1 MLKIEQSMTNNIQE
15 ISEKFKKLRIDR
27 VNSWNPRLEEDN
39 YDYLFPIE
47 LDFLRRI
54 KEKLSNNAFNIFTP
68 LAYPYELDK
77 DYHIYISY
85 FIESLDVLPL
95 KMDLAFDFSWK
106 GLEFYM
112 GKAYE
117 LHKGQRTTN
126 VSDLIKYSK
135 SNYWFD
141 VISNNQNIKDGIESF
156 LRLMPSQS
164 YEYLGKRMLDNY
176 SIATPRANPLYTR
189 IAMTNGNTDV
199 KIDGLIKDLFTK
211 YGNLTNGD
219 DTRKVGRILFKLVN
233 GDNIDLPDSLNNTQN
248 NNYSLDLKEK
258 IDLVVN
264 GLLYTYRNERFHGN
278 TFSPFKSSKAS
289 LQTYSHAQYLFF
301 WSYFLVNITKLY
313 LNNINISIQEVA
325 DNISVNIYSYEKL
338 YGRHLKK

>member
-1 MLKIEQSMTNNIQE
+1 MTNNTQE

-27 VNSWNPRLEEDN
+27 VNTWTPRLEKNN

-47 LDFLRRI
+47 LDFLNRI
-54 KEKLSNNAFNIFTP
+54 QKNLTDNELKLFKP
-68 LAYPYELDK
+68 LVYPYELDK

-117 LHKGQRTTN
+117 KHKGQSNTN

-135 SNYWFD
+135 VNYWD
-141 VISNNQNIKDGIESF
+141 DIISNNQNVKDCIENF
-156 LRLMPSQS
+156 LKLMPSQS
-164 YEYLGKRMLDNY
+164 YEYLAKRMLDNY
-176 SIATPRANPLYTR
+176 SITTPKANPLYTR
-189 IAMTNGNTDV
+189 LAMTNGNIDV
-199 KIDGLIKDLFTK
+199 KIDELLKDLYTK

-219 DTRKVGRILFKLVN
+219 ETRKVGRIIFKLLN
-233 GDNIDLPDSLNNTQN
+233 GDNVVLPKSTNSAQN
-248 NNYSLDLKEK
+248 NSYSLVLNEK

-289 LQTYSHAQYLFF
+289 LQTYSHAHYLFL

-313 LNNINISIQEVA
+313 LNNINISIQEVI
-325 DNISVNIYSYEKL
+325 DNISENTSSFKKL

>member
-1 MLKIEQSMTNNIQE
+1 MTNNTQN
-15 ISEKFKKLRIDR
+15 ISEKYKNLRIER
-27 VNSWNPRLEEDN
+27 VNSWKPRLENNN
-39 YDYLFPIE
+39 YDFLFPIE
-47 LDFLRRI
+47 FDFLKRI
-54 KEKLSNNAFNIFTP
+54 KEKLSNNKLKLFAP
-68 LAYPYELDK
+68 LKYPYELDK

-85 FIESLDVLPL
+85 LIESLDVLPL

-117 LHKGQRTTN
+117 LHKGQKCTN

-141 VISNNQNIKDGIESF
+141 VISNNQDIKDSVESF
-156 LRLMPSQS
+156 LELMPSQS
-164 YEYLGKRMLDNY
+164 YEYLAKRMLDNY
-176 SIATPRANPLYTR
+176 SITNPKANPLYTR
-189 IAMTNGNTDV
+189 LAMSNGNLDI
-199 KIDGLIKDLFTK
+199 KLDNLLKDLYTK
-211 YGNLTNGD
+211 YGNLTNGE
-219 DTRKVGRILFKLVN
+219 DTRKVGRILYKLLN
-233 GDNIDLPDSLNNTQN
+233 GQNINLEDSLNSIQINT
-248 NNYSLDLKEK
+248 YCFDLKEK

-301 WSYFLVNITKLY
+301 WTYFLVNITKLY
-313 LNNINISIQEVA
+313 LNNINISIQEVCENMTT
-325 DNISVNIYSYEKL
+325 NIESFKKL

>member
-1 MLKIEQSMTNNIQE
+1 MTNNTQE

-27 VNSWNPRLEEDN
+27 VNTWTPRLEKNN

-47 LDFLRRI
+47 LDFLNRI
-54 KEKLSNNAFNIFTP
+54 QKNLTDNELKLFKP
-68 LAYPYELDK
+68 LVYPYELDK

-117 LHKGQRTTN
+117 KHKGQSNTN

-135 SNYWFD
+135 VNYWD
-141 VISNNQNIKDGIESF
+141 DIISNNQNVKDCIENF
-156 LRLMPSQS
+156 LKLMPSQS
-164 YEYLGKRMLDNY
+164 YEYLAKRMLDNY
-176 SIATPRANPLYTR
+176 SITTPKANPLYTR
-189 IAMTNGNTDV
+189 LAMTNGNIDV
-199 KIDGLIKDLFTK
+199 KIDELLKDLYTK

-219 DTRKVGRILFKLVN
+219 ETRKVGRIIFKLLN
-233 GDNIDLPDSLNNTQN
+233 GDNVVLPKSTNSAQN
-248 NNYSLDLKEK
+248 NSYSLVLNEK
-258 IDLVVN
+258 IYLVVN

-289 LQTYSHAQYLFF
+289 LQTYSHAHYLFL

-313 LNNINISIQEVA
+313 LNNINISIQEVI
-325 DNISVNIYSYEKL
+325 DNISENTSSFKKL

>member
-1 MLKIEQSMTNNIQE
+1 MTNNIQK

-27 VNSWNPRLEEDN
+27 VNSWKPKLDEDN

-54 KEKLSNNAFNIFTP
+54 KEKLSDNDLNLFTP
-68 LAYPYELDK
+68 LTYPYELDK

-117 LHKGQRTTN
+117 SHKGQSSTN

-141 VISNNQNIKDGIESF
+141 VISNNQKIKDCIESF
-156 LRLMPSQS
+156 LELMPSQS
-164 YEYLGKRMLDNY
+164 YEYLGKRMLANY
-176 SIATPRANPLYTR
+176 SIATPKANPLYTR
-189 IAMTNGNTDV
+189 LAMTNGNIDV

-211 YGNLTNGD
+211 YGNLINGD
-219 DTRKVGRILFKLVN
+219 DTRKVGRIIFKLLN
-233 GDNIDLPDSLNNTQN
+233 GDNIDLPDSMNGTQN
-248 NNYSLDLKEK
+248 NNYSLDLNEK

-289 LQTYSHAQYLFF
+289 LKTYSHAQYLFL

-313 LNNINISIQEVA
+313 LNNTNISIQEVA
-325 DNISVNIYSYEKL
+325 DNVSVNIDSYKKL